1 MVGPLERGRKRTT
14 QGAAPL
20 LAQTRRLLRLFNIRV
35 KKGLAQ
41 HFLIDETM
49 LRKVVSAAELAP
61 QEVVIEVGPG
71 LGVLT
76 KELAARAGRVIA
88 VEVDAKLAAILSE
101 TMGKFPNVA
110 ILNADV
116 LALKPAEI
124 LARGGAGLQE
134 EGYKVVANLPYY
146 ITSPVLR
153 HFLEAS
159 TKPRRMVVMVQKEVG
174 QDIVAKPGHS
184 SLLSLS
190 VRFYGQPAIV
200 AYVPARSF
208 YPSPRVDSAIL
219 RIDVPPQPPVD
230 VADVGEFFGM
240 VKAGFSAPR
249 KQLRNALSQGL
260 AVSPGSATQ
269 LLEEAGIGPK
279 RRAQTLSLEEWAKL
293 YEVFR
298 MRLADFTE
306 TK

>member
-1 MVGPLERGRKRTT
+1 MVGPLERGRKGKT
-14 QGAAPL
+14 QRAAPL
-20 LAQTRRLLRLFNIRV
+20 LGQTRRLLRLFNIRA

-41 HFLIDETM
+41 HFLVDEAV
-49 LRKVVSAAELAP
+49 LGKVVSAAELAP
-61 QEVVIEVGPG
+61 TETVIEVGPG

-76 KELAARAGRVIA
+76 KELAVRAGRVIA
-88 VEVDAKLAAILSE
+88 VEVDVRLAAILSE
-101 TMGKFPNVA
+101 TMGKSPNVA
-110 ILNADV
+110 VLNADV

-124 LARGGAGLQE
+124 LARGGASLQE

-159 TKPRRMVVMVQKEVG
+159 AKPRRLVVMVQKEVG
-174 QDIVAKPGHS
+174 QDIVAKPGHL

-190 VRFYGQPAIV
+190 VQFYGQPAIV
-200 AYVPARSF
+200 AYAPARSF
-208 YPSPRVDSAIL
+208 YPSPKVDSAIL
-219 RIDVPPQPPVD
+219 RIDVHPQPPVD

-249 KQLRNALSQGL
+249 KQLRNALSHGL
-260 AVSPGSATQ
+260 SISPASATQ
-269 LLEEAGIGPK
+269 LLEEAGIAPE

-298 MRLADFTE
+298 MRLAYFTE